1 MAIAYTYSSFSKDRM
16 GVTSEYSALLTYFIG
31 VIAMSGQATIAVM
44 LAILIL
50 IILSS
55 KDYLSKLKERFS
67 REELGDSLKFAVIA
81 LVILPLLP
89 DAKFSIMDMAH
100 WFYHQ
105 PLGWTNTIVTAP
117 FFNPYGIW
125 FFVVIMAGVEYAGF
139 ILSRVIGS
147 K

>member
-1 MAIAYTYSSFSKDRM
+1 
-16 GVTSEYSALLTYFIG
+16 
-31 VIAMSGQATIAVM
+31 MSGYHTISVII
-44 LAILIL
+44 AILML
-50 IILSS
+50 LILSS
-55 KDYLSKLKERFS
+55 KDYLVKLKERFS

-89 DAKFSIMDMAH
+89 DAKFSIIDMAH
-100 WFYHQ
+100 WFYSE

-125 FFVVIMAGVEYAGF
+125 FFVVIMAGVEYTGF